1 MTVIKTHPILHQD
14 NTKIKNT
21 VKATSITE
29 SRVIGSSTT
38 EKNTNVAVS
47 VLHGTLLNDALE
59 GSKKS
64 SYSAS
69 VSSADTI
76 PPTDIM
82 KRKER
87 RERKGKGE
95 GEGGIVVTNFSSDT
109 VFDQKR
115 VGDQSKR
122 VRLGEKKEKEEGEE
136 IVVGQHVSNT
146 LDIAPLHKDLSTAPS
161 SFLAATAHTTRH
173 EGAMQKLNSTTAIV
187 KRILN
192 FNLKLNFN
200 FNFNRWSAQPR
211 VHLQHEIQGPIRI
224 TGNQSPEILGSI
236 ATRWDGV
243 LEGRVHRPR
252 GAPLH
257 LPQV

>member
-29 SRVIGSSTT
+29 SRIIRSSTT

-47 VLHGTLLNDALE
+47 ALHGTVLNDALE
-59 GSKKS
+59 GINES

-76 PPTDIM
+76 SPTDIM
-82 KRKER
+82 RRKER
-87 RERKGKGE
+87 RERK
-95 GEGGIVVTNFSSDT
+95 GEGGIVVTNFNSDT

-115 VGDQSKR
+115 VGDQSKI

-136 IVVGQHVSNT
+136 FVVGQHVSNM

-161 SFLAATAHTTRH
+161 SFLAATAHTTTH
-173 EGAMQKLNSTTAIV
+173 EDAMQKVNSTTAPV

-192 FNLKLNFN
+192 FNLNLNLNFN
-200 FNFNRWSAQPR
+200 FNLNRWSAQPR
-211 VHLQHEIQGPIRI
+211 VHPQHEIQDPIGI
-224 TGNQSPEILGSI
+224 TGNQTPVVLDPI
-236 ATRWDGV
+236 ATRRDGV
-243 LEGRVHRPR
+243 SEGRVHRPR